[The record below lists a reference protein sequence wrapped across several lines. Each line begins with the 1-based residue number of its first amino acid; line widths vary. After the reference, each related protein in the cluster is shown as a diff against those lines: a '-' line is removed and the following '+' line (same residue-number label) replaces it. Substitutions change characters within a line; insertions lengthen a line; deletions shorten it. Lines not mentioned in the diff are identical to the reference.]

1 MKVSYNWL
9 KEYVELPT
17 PEEVVEALT
26 FHVFEVESL
35 EKVAHDA
42 VLDVKVLPDRA
53 HYALSHKGVAYE
65 LAAILNKKLRE
76 REVKGSAEVGPG
88 ISVMVESDACRRY
101 SARCIKGVTVGESPA
116 WLKEK
121 LEAIGQR
128 TINCVV
134 DITNFV
140 MFDLGQPLHAFDA
153 DKVVGGITVRQAKSG
168 EVLELLPLDG
178 QERTITLTTQDMVI
192 ADEAG
197 PLALAG
203 VKGGMR
209 AAVTAQTKNIIL
221 EAANFEPVTI
231 RRTAARHNIR
241 NDSSKRFENDVTPEL
256 VPQADRLATSLFAD
270 IAQAQEISPVTDVYP
285 SPQKLHTISVST
297 EYISKLIGADI
308 SISEMKEI
316 FARLSL
322 PATESAGTFTLSI
335 PAFRLDLVIPQ
346 DVVEEV
352 GRIHGYRALPSVEL
366 SEVSAKPLI
375 DKEFYYAQLSRDV
388 LSKLGFSEVY
398 TYALTSHGDVEIIN
412 PLAADKNFLRHSLEE
427 GITKSLELN
436 ARNAPLLGLDEIA
449 IFEVGT
455 VFSQKSEQTE
465 LVIGYSIVKNIKN
478 KDNLVKEKF
487 KEILTA
493 LETAFDGSIKSTQKN
508 NLLTIDLS
516 ASLKK
521 LPEPQQAYMPYISL
535 KSVAYKKISAYPFS
549 MRDIAV
555 FVPETVTDEQLKTI
569 IAEKAGSLLVRCDL
583 FDVFKKQFPDSTS
596 KTSYAF
602 HLIFQSMEKTL
613 EESEISGIMN
623 AITAAFT
630 ASGGEV
636 R

>member
-1 MKVSYNWL
+1 
-9 KEYVELPT
+9 
-17 PEEVVEALT
+17 
-26 FHVFEVESL
+26 
-35 EKVAHDA
+35 
-42 VLDVKVLPDRA
+42 
-53 HYALSHKGVAYE
+53 
-65 LAAILNKKLRE
+65 
-76 REVKGSAEVGPG
+76 
-88 ISVMVESDACRRY
+88 
-101 SARCIKGVTVGESPA
+101 
-116 WLKEK
+116 
-121 LEAIGQR
+121 
-128 TINCVV
+128 
-134 DITNFV
+134 
-140 MFDLGQPLHAFDA
+140 
-153 DKVVGGITVRQAKSG
+153 
-168 EVLELLPLDG
+168 
-178 QERTITLTTQDMVI
+178 MVI
-192 ADEAG
+192 ADDHG

-241 NDSSKRFENDVTPEL
+241 NDSSKRFENDITPEL

-285 SPQKLHTISVST
+285 SPQKLHTISVSA
-297 EYISKLIGADI
+297 EYISKLIGTDI
-308 SISEMKEI
+308 SKSEMKDI

-335 PAFRLDLVIPQ
+335 PNFRLDLVIPQ
-346 DVVEEV
+346 DIAEEV

-366 SEVSAKPLI
+366 PEVSTKPLI

-398 TYALTSHGDVEIIN
+398 TYALTSRGEVEIIN

-487 KEILTA
+487 KEIITA
-493 LETAFDGSIKSTQKN
+493 LESAFGGSLKSTQKN
-508 NLLTIDLS
+508 NVLTIDLS
-516 ASLKK
+516 TSLKK
-521 LPEPQQAYMPYISL
+521 LPEPQQAYTPYISL
-535 KSVAYKKISAYPFS
+535 KTVAYKKISAYPFS

-569 IAEKAGSLLVRCDL
+569 ITEKAGSLLVRCDL
-583 FDVFKKQFPDSTS
+583 FDVFKKQFPDGTS

-613 EESEISGIMN
+613 EESEIGGIMN
-623 AITAAFT
+623 AITEAFT
-630 ASGGEV
+630 AIGGEV